1 MKTFK
6 FLISNI
12 ERYRILYIDIMKMFG
27 FKFVVVFVA
36 LSSAYLFEFSQS
48 RPFFLRGG
56 YGIHPAFASILY
68 PHDNT
73 VQGQWSHYKMI
84 RDVIRDKF
92 YLNVG
97 AVAGLLDSMGTF
109 S

>member
-1 MKTFK
+1 
-6 FLISNI
+6 
-12 ERYRILYIDIMKMFG
+12 MFG
-27 FKFVVVFVA
+27 LKFFVA
-36 LSSAYLFEFSQS
+36 LTAMSSACLIEFSQS
-48 RPFFLRGG
+48 KPFFLRGG

-73 VQGQWSHYKMI
+73 LQGQWSHYKMI

-97 AVAGLLDSMGTF
+97 MVPGLLESMGTF